1 MRAKVDQELE
11 VLAAGAREL
20 GIVLGPEQQDQFR
33 RYAELLLEWNKKTN
47 LVRIKSLAELFRNHF
62 LDSLWCAAGCAFRDG
77 HRLLD
82 LGSGAGFPG
91 IPLKIS
97 FPGVRVFLLE
107 AQRKRCAFLQEV
119 CRALELDACT
129 VLAGRAEDLGRLP
142 GLRAAFDRVVVRAL
156 ARLPVILELGLPFL
170 LPGGLLVALKGRDV
184 ERELEEAR
192 AALEVLGGEVARV
205 IPYRFPG
212 EVGRHVVTVR
222 KVAPTPDG
230 YPRRAGIPARRPL
243 CGGGKKRGG
252 FGRGGLNRGD
262 AG

>member
-1 MRAKVDQELE
+1 MDQELE
-11 VLAAGAREL
+11 ILVAGAREL
-20 GIVLGPEQQDQFR
+20 GIVLGPEQQGQFCL
-33 RYAELLLEWNKKTN
+33 YAELLLEWNKKTS
-47 LVRIKSLAELFRNHF
+47 LVRIRSLAELFRSHF

-97 FPGVRVFLLE
+97 FPGVQVFLLE
-107 AQRKRCAFLQEV
+107 AQRKRCAFLREV
-119 CRALELDACT
+119 CRALELDTCT

-156 ARLPVILELGLPFL
+156 ARLPVVLELGLPFL
-170 LPGGLLVALKGRDV
+170 QPGGLLVALKGRDV

-205 IPYRFPG
+205 VPYRFPG
-212 EVGRHVVTVR
+212 EVGRHVVVIG

-230 YPRRAGIPARRPL
+230 YPRRAGLPARRPL
-243 CGGGKKRGG
+243 GGAGKKRQGSG
-252 FGRGGLNRGD
+252 EKI
-262 AG
+262 